1 MRNHKQGLGTYI
13 ITVIHLPF
21 MRTLNMTIDKLN
33 SRTRYSTGTFWI
45 RFFAR
50 NLTTSSAMDLISGRD
65 RKVPASSPSS
75 SPGASVLSKNS
86 SSNSHNPLTTVS
98 VTAQTNKDES
108 EHKLSNPLKFQP
120 ALDTLDALKCHF
132 QLQSSQFPTLLKF
145 IRKCMDTQ

>member
-1 MRNHKQGLGTYI
+1 
-13 ITVIHLPF
+13 
-21 MRTLNMTIDKLN
+21 
-33 SRTRYSTGTFWI
+33 
-45 RFFAR
+45 
-50 NLTTSSAMDLISGRD
+50 
-65 RKVPASSPSS
+65 
-75 SPGASVLSKNS
+75 
-86 SSNSHNPLTTVS
+86 